1 MSASKI
7 KGTLLEFIIR
17 NLLINSGFTK
27 VKPDGLFIFN
37 QRGLCLIN
45 GKGSAHDADVL
56 MNPPIQIPFSYPTRI
71 NFECKAYN
79 KKIGLTVI
87 RNALGLRYD
96 LNEFEIVT
104 RDQIKERQNNRR
116 KILACDDR
124 QRYNYQIG
132 VASVEDFTK
141 DAFEFA
147 AHNKI
152 PLMSLRW
159 FLEEATCNLFHQI
172 TDQYLKQF
180 AKNDIDNLLDY
191 LKGNKNQTAEFFL
204 NHTPS
209 HIQTILNEFWSFQS
223 KVKVGLLESG
233 DLIFLMNNNSALS
246 LDNSPQIM
254 SAQINFINNSEDRT
268 KWNLNLNNNL
278 KFYFYLPKSIVSK
291 WETQSFDDKT
301 AIDLKEKFFGRCFI
315 FFKTSPDNL
324 PFKIINIDT
333 KWLDNLRNS
342 ND

>member
-254 SAQINFINNSEDRT
+254 SAQINFGGVLKSMLT
-268 KWNLNLNNNL
+268 LN
-278 KFYFYLPKSIVSK
+278 
-291 WETQSFDDKT
+291 E
-301 AIDLKEKFFGRCFI
+301 AIIDVKEG
-315 FFKTSPDNL
+315 
-324 PFKIINIDT
+324 
-333 KWLDNLRNS
+333 
-342 ND
+342 

>member
-301 AIDLKEKFFGRCFI
+301 AIDLKEKFFGRFFI